1 MGIYNIDKIESWYN
15 DFSSIKNKYINGYY
29 RDYQNSYLKRCGDSY
44 VVSMRNNLN
53 KRYEKIKE
61 MYIKIDRYWSDYIND
76 VKNTDNRL
84 AGRGGGI
91 NVASIAYKIN
101 SLPILQEYNDGSVSL
116 VMNINNT
123 YSKYSY
129 EIENLFSQTGAVC
142 NRVMAT
148 ATLLVTSVKEGLVKL
163 LEMAGDLIIIVG
175 AVQCAIYT
183 GAVDL
188 YNNATGNKSNYTE
201 QLWDETRAIVS
212 VDNTKMIFDDFYD
225 KTFVGSWIK
234 SNAYGFDSIREVGCE
249 VGEVIGVA
257 ALSIVTGGGG
267 AVMYGAVKA
276 TEHTEEN
283 WQDPETSTFAGLA
296 KGSIRGVMDGVMYA
310 LGAKGDVVMKKAAT
324 KAVEAGGKT
333 ILKKAGILA
342 GKMAFEV
349 GCSFTQ
355 DFSNIFIDSA
365 FSNNKIVDSNGNTI
379 EFSNFKEK
387 LNYYYNEAGGSK
399 QLLMSAGTAM
409 ILSGLSD
416 AIDLNK
422 IGKNVSGLDDVTN
435 ETKFFANDTN
445 SGNYVVNNSTLKN
458 SDVNSLYNFFYQSGN
473 SYNGT
478 YGVDQGCI
486 EKLCDYY
493 LNGKKYSYREARDIV
508 NYAKKNGYVRPRFK
522 ERINSSEYGML
533 KDKLISKGLT
543 KKQASVILSSVN
555 DVGACSY
562 AAKANA
568 IFYKFSNNPELFQE
582 KFGFPMYKLNDNGER
597 VLNSSELL
605 LDMYMFANDTS
616 NGGKLFTKNANNSY
630 TFYTSD
636 KVDVF
641 GRKMLDTSNQTYMS
655 SSLGSNDL
663 VLNNYMNSKG
673 LNWHSHNF
681 ISNCG
686 GIISDEVFSEHLGFI
701 TEAINNG
708 YAVQL
713 GIGSNC
719 GDINMHSTHP
729 EAYPSL
735 STHDWVTKEL
745 NINGE
750 IVKKNAG
757 HAVFVTSM
765 DDEGFIVSSWGK
777 EYKILFED
785 LKNGG
790 FFNMTIDNVY

>member
-44 VVSMRNNLN
+44 VVIMRNNLN

-283 WQDPETSTFAGLA
+283 WQDPETSTFVGLA

-333 ILKKAGILA
+333 VLKKAGILA

-399 QLLMSAGTAM
+399 QLLISAGTAM

-422 IGKNVSGLDDVTN
+422 IGKNVSGLDDVRKINSSNYSDIKVNEGKLNIYEISENNGKILKENILSKIDDNYNDIQKARKIYIELNKNTN
-435 ETKFFANDTN
+435 
-445 SGNYVVNNSTLKN
+445 
-458 SDVNSLYNFFYQSGN
+458 YN
-473 SYNGT
+473 
-478 YGVDQGCI
+478 V
-486 EKLCDYY
+486 DYY
-493 LNGKKYSYREARDIV
+493 LSDDTTKEKILDKVTTFNNLTDSNVICKGWSELYADALISSGIDPNRVNVVKAQKGTHWWVEIDMDDYIVRADATEAFLGMTDLANCKFGDPTVGFLLLDKNSAGVRINNKILADDPSIIEYSKGYFKEVDKSIEYINDAGYFSEQVKKLQSSFSEFDSPYYDVINQNDIITEKIKGFTSMEVPTNMNGYDAFAYYRKFSNTLFGQDNVYAKPKLKKVNIDGKTYSAVEIFITDGDNNKYFMTFDEINGKKIYTAD
-508 NYAKKNGYVRPRFK
+508 
-522 ERINSSEYGML
+522 EY
-533 KDKLISKGLT
+533 IKGP
-543 KKQASVILSSVN
+543 I
-555 DVGACSY
+555 
-562 AAKANA
+562 
-568 IFYKFSNNPELFQE
+568 
-582 KFGFPMYKLNDNGER
+582 
-597 VLNSSELL
+597 
-605 LDMYMFANDTS
+605 
-616 NGGKLFTKNANNSY
+616 
-630 TFYTSD
+630 
-636 KVDVF
+636 
-641 GRKMLDTSNQTYMS
+641 
-655 SSLGSNDL
+655 
-663 VLNNYMNSKG
+663 NNYE
-673 LNWHSHNF
+673 NF
-681 ISNCG
+681 
-686 GIISDEVFSEHLGFI
+686 
-701 TEAINNG
+701 
-708 YAVQL
+708 
-713 GIGSNC
+713 
-719 GDINMHSTHP
+719 
-729 EAYPSL
+729 
-735 STHDWVTKEL
+735 K
-745 NINGE
+745 
-750 IVKKNAG
+750 
-757 HAVFVTSM
+757 
-765 DDEGFIVSSWGK
+765 
-777 EYKILFED
+777 
-785 LKNGG
+785 
-790 FFNMTIDNVY
+790 

>member
-44 VVSMRNNLN
+44 VVIMRNNLN

-283 WQDPETSTFAGLA
+283 WQDPETSTFVGLA

-333 ILKKAGILA
+333 VLKKAGILA

-399 QLLMSAGTAM
+399 QLLISAGTAM

-422 IGKNVSGLDDVTN
+422 IGKNVSGLDDVRKINSSNYSDIKVNEGKLNIYEISENNGKILKENILSKIDDNYNDIQKARKIYIELNKNTN
-435 ETKFFANDTN
+435 
-445 SGNYVVNNSTLKN
+445 
-458 SDVNSLYNFFYQSGN
+458 YN
-473 SYNGT
+473 
-478 YGVDQGCI
+478 V
-486 EKLCDYY
+486 DYY
-493 LNGKKYSYREARDIV
+493 LSDDTTKEKILDKVTTFNNLTDSNVICKGWSELYADALISSGIDPNRVNVVKAQKGTHWWVEIDMDDYIVRADATEAFLGMTDLANCKFGDPTVGFLLLDKNSAGVRINNKILADDPSIIEYSKGYFKEVDKSIEYINDAGYFSEQVKKLQSSFSEFDSPYYDVINQNDIITEKIKGFTSMEVPTNMNGYDAFAYYRKFSNTLFGQDNVYAKPKVKKVNIDGKTYSAVEIFITDGDNNKYFMTFDEINGKKIYTAD
-508 NYAKKNGYVRPRFK
+508 
-522 ERINSSEYGML
+522 EY
-533 KDKLISKGLT
+533 IKGP
-543 KKQASVILSSVN
+543 I
-555 DVGACSY
+555 
-562 AAKANA
+562 
-568 IFYKFSNNPELFQE
+568 
-582 KFGFPMYKLNDNGER
+582 
-597 VLNSSELL
+597 
-605 LDMYMFANDTS
+605 
-616 NGGKLFTKNANNSY
+616 
-630 TFYTSD
+630 
-636 KVDVF
+636 
-641 GRKMLDTSNQTYMS
+641 
-655 SSLGSNDL
+655 
-663 VLNNYMNSKG
+663 NNYE
-673 LNWHSHNF
+673 NF
-681 ISNCG
+681 
-686 GIISDEVFSEHLGFI
+686 
-701 TEAINNG
+701 
-708 YAVQL
+708 
-713 GIGSNC
+713 
-719 GDINMHSTHP
+719 
-729 EAYPSL
+729 
-735 STHDWVTKEL
+735 K
-745 NINGE
+745 
-750 IVKKNAG
+750 
-757 HAVFVTSM
+757 
-765 DDEGFIVSSWGK
+765 
-777 EYKILFED
+777 
-785 LKNGG
+785 
-790 FFNMTIDNVY
+790 

>member
-91 NVASIAYKIN
+91 NVAFIAYKIN

-183 GAVDL
+183 GTVDL

-249 VGEVIGVA
+249 VGEVIGVT

-416 AIDLNK
+416 AVDLNK
-422 IGKNVSGLDDVTN
+422 IGKNVDVDSVIKGKDIIKEYELSSKN
-435 ETKFFANDTN
+435 NYKYDMNSLKSEYDKLMSWKSSDKFKVDEAYWQTYGDKIG
-445 SGNYVVNNSTLKN
+445 GNHYKKNMDRITELEKILNNSTNNNHNISIQK
-458 SDVNSLYNFFYQSGN
+458 SARIFDDYDEFVTTYKSHTEKW
-473 SYNGT
+473 YNGLTTKEFNILRNYVSEGEKSSYATINSVMRDMAINKDTKTITLRKAFGTKVYTFDEYFNTFGETVDQFITRT
-478 YGVDQGCI
+478 YDEAITLNNAINRMTFLEDTVVARGVDSNALQRFGI
-486 EKLCDYY
+486 TTLDSPDDIMKKLGSIYTDKGFMSCTPVAGGGFTSK
-493 LNGKKYSYREARDIV
+493 NINFIMTCKKGMSFGELSD
-508 NYAKKNGYVRPRFK
+508 F
-522 ERINSSEYGML
+522 NSGEQEIL
-533 KDKLISKGLT
+533 LGLG
-543 KKQASVILSSVN
+543 S
-555 DVGACSY
+555 
-562 AAKANA
+562 
-568 IFYKFSNNPELFQE
+568 KFSIDRVE
-582 KFGFPMYKLNDNGER
+582 KIGNKIKI
-597 VLNSSELL
+597 
-605 LDMYMFANDTS
+605 YMTS
-616 NGGKLFTKNANNSY
+616 
-630 TFYTSD
+630 
-636 KVDVF
+636 
-641 GRKMLDTSNQTYMS
+641 
-655 SSLGSNDL
+655 
-663 VLNNYMNSKG
+663 
-673 LNWHSHNF
+673 
-681 ISNCG
+681 
-686 GIISDEVFSEHLGFI
+686 
-701 TEAINNG
+701 IN
-708 YAVQL
+708 
-713 GIGSNC
+713 
-719 GDINMHSTHP
+719 
-729 EAYPSL
+729 
-735 STHDWVTKEL
+735 
-745 NINGE
+745 
-750 IVKKNAG
+750 
-757 HAVFVTSM
+757 
-765 DDEGFIVSSWGK
+765 
-777 EYKILFED
+777 
-785 LKNGG
+785 
-790 FFNMTIDNVY
+790 

>member
-44 VVSMRNNLN
+44 VVIMRNNLN

-283 WQDPETSTFAGLA
+283 WQDPETSTFVGLA

-333 ILKKAGILA
+333 VLKKAGILA

-399 QLLMSAGTAM
+399 QLLISAGTAM
-409 ILSGLSD
+409 ILSGLSC
-416 AIDLNK
+416 
-422 IGKNVSGLDDVTN
+422 
-435 ETKFFANDTN
+435 
-445 SGNYVVNNSTLKN
+445 Y
-458 SDVNSLYNFFYQSGN
+458 
-473 SYNGT
+473 
-478 YGVDQGCI
+478 
-486 EKLCDYY
+486 
-493 LNGKKYSYREARDIV
+493 
-508 NYAKKNGYVRPRFK
+508 RFK
-522 ERINSSEYGML
+522 
-533 KDKLISKGLT
+533 
-543 KKQASVILSSVN
+543 
-555 DVGACSY
+555 
-562 AAKANA
+562 
-568 IFYKFSNNPELFQE
+568 
-582 KFGFPMYKLNDNGER
+582 
-597 VLNSSELL
+597 
-605 LDMYMFANDTS
+605 
-616 NGGKLFTKNANNSY
+616 
-630 TFYTSD
+630 
-636 KVDVF
+636 
-641 GRKMLDTSNQTYMS
+641 
-655 SSLGSNDL
+655 
-663 VLNNYMNSKG
+663 
-673 LNWHSHNF
+673 
-681 ISNCG
+681 
-686 GIISDEVFSEHLGFI
+686 
-701 TEAINNG
+701 
-708 YAVQL
+708 
-713 GIGSNC
+713 
-719 GDINMHSTHP
+719 
-729 EAYPSL
+729 
-735 STHDWVTKEL
+735 
-745 NINGE
+745 
-750 IVKKNAG
+750 
-757 HAVFVTSM
+757 
-765 DDEGFIVSSWGK
+765 
-777 EYKILFED
+777 
-785 LKNGG
+785 
-790 FFNMTIDNVY
+790 

>member
-283 WQDPETSTFAGLA
+283 WQDPETSTFVGLA

-422 IGKNVSGLDDVTN
+422 IGKNVSGLDDVRKINSSNYNDIKVNEGKLNIYEISENNGKILKENILSKIDDNYNDIQKARKIYIELNKNTN
-435 ETKFFANDTN
+435 
-445 SGNYVVNNSTLKN
+445 
-458 SDVNSLYNFFYQSGN
+458 YN
-473 SYNGT
+473 
-478 YGVDQGCI
+478 V
-486 EKLCDYY
+486 DYY
-493 LNGKKYSYREARDIV
+493 LSDDTTKEKILDKVTTFNNLTDSNVICKGWSELYADALISSGIDPNRVNVVKAQKGTHWWVEIDMDDYIVRADATEAFLGMTDLANCKFGDPTVGFLLLDKNSAGVRINNKILADDPSIIEYSKGYFKEVDKSIEYINDAGYFSEQVKKLQSSFSEFDSPYYDVINQNDIITEKIKGFTSMEVPTNMNGYDAFAYYRKFSNTLFGQDNVYAKPKLKKVNIDGKTYSAVEIFITDGDNNKYFMTFDEINGKKIYTAD
-508 NYAKKNGYVRPRFK
+508 
-522 ERINSSEYGML
+522 EY
-533 KDKLISKGLT
+533 IKGP
-543 KKQASVILSSVN
+543 I
-555 DVGACSY
+555 
-562 AAKANA
+562 
-568 IFYKFSNNPELFQE
+568 
-582 KFGFPMYKLNDNGER
+582 
-597 VLNSSELL
+597 
-605 LDMYMFANDTS
+605 
-616 NGGKLFTKNANNSY
+616 
-630 TFYTSD
+630 
-636 KVDVF
+636 
-641 GRKMLDTSNQTYMS
+641 
-655 SSLGSNDL
+655 
-663 VLNNYMNSKG
+663 NNYE
-673 LNWHSHNF
+673 NF
-681 ISNCG
+681 
-686 GIISDEVFSEHLGFI
+686 
-701 TEAINNG
+701 
-708 YAVQL
+708 
-713 GIGSNC
+713 
-719 GDINMHSTHP
+719 
-729 EAYPSL
+729 
-735 STHDWVTKEL
+735 K
-745 NINGE
+745 
-750 IVKKNAG
+750 
-757 HAVFVTSM
+757 
-765 DDEGFIVSSWGK
+765 
-777 EYKILFED
+777 
-785 LKNGG
+785 
-790 FFNMTIDNVY
+790 